1 MDVELTADQRA
12 FARQAID
19 AGRLHGE
26 EEVVQE
32 ALNLWETRERTRA
45 ELVAKI
51 DVATASIA
59 RGEGRVIT
67 EESMRELAR
76 GVKMRGRARWV
87 AEQTAKN

>member
-12 FARQAID
+12 FARQAIE
-19 AGRLHGE
+19 AGRLQGE
-26 EEVVQE
+26 EDVVQE
-32 ALNLWETRERTRA
+32 ALTLWETRERTRA

-51 DVATASIA
+51 DVAMASIA

-67 EESMRELAR
+67 EESMRDLASD
-76 GVKMRGRARWV
+76 VKQRGRARLS